1 MKIPQKILTM
11 LNNNPSQQYLN
22 SLKLDVLKTV
32 LLEADKLYYNEDEQT
47 ESSLSDESYDVI
59 KDFVTSKDPDF
70 VKNNI
75 GHDNMQSNTS
85 TKVKL
90 PVHMGSMDKK
100 KSINKSLKNVV
111 VTDKLDGVSCLIHQ
125 RPNKVPKLYTRGN
138 GEYGRDI
145 SYLMSHFN
153 HIDYQE
159 KKEFMLRG
167 ELLLKKDIFEKY
179 RCEESNPRNT
189 VAGFVNSK
197 LPDDRFKNHI
207 DFVVYEV
214 IQPKGLKP
222 SEQFELLKNTK
233 YKVVH
238 TEFVEVL
245 DQTTVSNILKKRK
258 QESEYEIDGI
268 IVAENVKY
276 ENVKSGNPKH
286 AFAYKEN
293 NYQVL
298 TKVKK
303 VEWNVSK
310 DGYLKPLVYF
320 EPKIINNVKIEKA
333 TGHNAKFIVSN
344 KIGKDS
350 IIVIERSGD
359 VIPKIVSVDTP
370 TEPDMPER
378 KYVWND
384 TNTDIMVEQKDN
396 EDDTNDVKKKQFEF
410 LLTTIKFDHLGKGV
424 ITKLYKSNINSLVKL
439 YALSKNDILKI
450 EGFKEK
456 SADNLYKSIQKR
468 RKELTIL
475 NYMVAS
481 NIFGRGLGEK
491 NLTKIIEKYSINSSF
506 TVDDIVAINGIGNIY
521 AKQYVKALPK
531 FKQFLVTNK
540 LDDVTNKLDDISN
553 EPVVENKPEMVVE
566 NNYMKDMQV
575 VFTGFRDKELEV
587 CVNKKG
593 GNIATSISK
602 KVTHL
607 VCKEINEKN
616 SKQKKAKEMGIK
628 ILTRSEFENK
638 YC

>member
-1 MKIPQKILTM
+1 VK
-11 LNNNPSQQYLN
+11 
-22 SLKLDVLKTV
+22 
-32 LLEADKLYYNEDEQT
+32 E
-47 ESSLSDESYDVI
+47 
-59 KDFVTSKDPDF
+59 FVGSKDDDF

-75 GHDNMQSNTS
+75 GHDNMKNISA
-85 TKVKL
+85 KVKL

-100 KSINKSLKNVV
+100 KVINKPLKHVV
-111 VTDKLDGVSCLIHQ
+111 VTDKLDGVSCLIHKK
-125 RPNKVPKLYTRGN
+125 PNKIPKLYTRGN

-145 SYLMSHFN
+145 SYLMKHFC
-153 HIDYQE
+153 HIDYQHNDE
-159 KKEFMLRG
+159 LMLRG
-167 ELLLKKDIFEKY
+167 ELLLKKEIFEKY

-214 IQPKGLKP
+214 IQPNGLKP
-222 SEQFELLKNTK
+222 SEQFEMLKNTK
-233 YKVVH
+233 FKVVH

-245 DQTTVSNILKKRK
+245 DQSTVSHILNKRK
-258 QESEYEIDGI
+258 KESEYEIDGV
-268 IVAENVKY
+268 IVSENVKY

-320 EPKIINNVKIEKA
+320 EPKMINNVKIEKA

-344 KIGKDS
+344 NIGKDS

-384 TNTDIMVEQKDN
+384 TNTDIMVEQNEN
-396 EDDTNDVKKKQFEF
+396 EDRNDMNEVKRKQFEF
-410 LLTTIKFDHLGKGV
+410 LLITIKFDHLGKGV
-424 ITKLYKSNINSLVKL
+424 IAKLYKSGINSLTKL
-439 YALSKNDILKI
+439 YSLSKTDILKI

-468 RKELTIL
+468 RNELTIL
-475 NYMVAS
+475 DYMVAS

-491 NLTKIIEKYSINSSF
+491 NLSKIIEKYPINSSF
-506 TVDDIVAINGIGNIY
+506 TENDIVAIEGIGKIY
-521 AKQYVKALPK
+521 AKKYMDALPR
-531 FKQFLVTNK
+531 FKQFLVRNK
-540 LDDVTNKLDDISN
+540 LDDLSKESLP
-553 EPVVENKPEMVVE
+553 EKKPEIVVK
-566 NNYMKDMQV
+566 NNEMKDIHV
-575 VFTGFRDKELEV
+575 VFTGFRDKQLEE
-587 CVNKKG
+587 CVIRKG
-593 GNIATSISK
+593 GKIATSVSN
-602 KVTHL
+602 KVSYL
-607 VCKEINEKN
+607 VCKEMNENN
-616 SKQKKAKEMGIK
+616 SKQKKAKEMGIE
-628 ILTRSEFENK
+628 IIIRDEFENK

>member
-1 MKIPQKILTM
+1 MIM
-11 LNNNPSQQYLN
+11 LNSNPSQQYLN

-100 KSINKSLKNVV
+100 KSINKPLKNVV

-125 RPNKVPKLYTRGN
+125 RPNKIPKLYTRGN

-222 SEQFELLKNTK
+222 SKQFELLKNTK

-245 DQTTVSNILKKRK
+245 DQTTVSNILNKRK

-320 EPKIINNVKIEKA
+320 EPKMINNVKIEKA

-424 ITKLYKSNINSLVKL
+424 IAKLYKNNINSLVKL
-439 YALSKNDILKI
+439 YALSKDDILKM

-468 RKELTIL
+468 RKELTTL
-475 NYMVAS
+475 DYMVAS

-491 NLTKIIEKYSINSSF
+491 NLTKIIEKYPINSSF
-506 TVDDIVAINGIGNIY
+506 TVDDIVAIDGIGNIY
-521 AKQYVKALPK
+521 AKKYVEALPK
-531 FKQFLVTNK
+531 FKQFLVINK
-540 LDDVTNKLDDISN
+540 LDDVLK
-553 EPVVENKPEMVVE
+553 EPVVPEKKQEVVVE
-566 NNYMKDMQV
+566 NNDMKDMQV
-575 VFTGFRDKELEV
+575 VFTGFRDKELEA
-587 CVNKKG
+587 CVKKKG

-607 VCKEINEKN
+607 VCKEINEEN
-616 SKQKKAKEMGIK
+616 SKQKKAKKMGIK
-628 ILTRSEFENK
+628 ILTRTEFENK

>member
-1 MKIPQKILTM
+1 MKVPQKVIHT
-11 LNNNPSQQYLN
+11 LNSKISQEYMN
-22 SLKLDVLKTV
+22 SLKLDILKTV
-32 LLEADKLYYNEDEQT
+32 LLEADKLYYNEDERS
-47 ESSLSDESYDVI
+47 ESYLSDESYDVI
-59 KDFVTSKDPDF
+59 KDFVYSKDPDF
-70 VKNNI
+70 IKNNI
-75 GHDNMQSNTS
+75 GHANMRSNIN

-100 KSINKSLKNVV
+100 KIINKPLKNVV
-111 VTDKLDGVSCLIHQ
+111 ITDKLDGVSCLIDQ
-125 RPNKVPKLYTRGN
+125 KPNKIPKLYTRGN

-145 SYLMSHFN
+145 SYLMKHFN
-153 HIDYQE
+153 YIDYHTKDE
-159 KKEFMLRG
+159 LMLRG

-197 LPDDRFKNHI
+197 LPDDRFKKHI

-214 IQPKGLKP
+214 ILPNGLKP
-222 SEQFELLKNTK
+222 SEQFELLKKTE

-238 TEFVEVL
+238 TELVEEL
-245 DQTTVSNILKKRK
+245 DQTTVSNILNKRK
-258 QESEYEIDGI
+258 KESEYEIDGI

-298 TKVKK
+298 TKVKR

-320 EPKIINNVKIEKA
+320 EPKMINNVKIEKA

-344 KIGKDS
+344 KIGKHS
-350 IIVIERSGD
+350 IIMIERSGD

-370 TEPDMPER
+370 TEPDMPQR
-378 KYVWND
+378 KFVWND
-384 TNTDIMVEQKDN
+384 TNTDIMIEQNDN
-396 EDDTNDVKKKQFEF
+396 EDSLDNNDMKRKQFEF
-410 LLTTIKFDHLGKGV
+410 LLTTIKFDHLGKG
-424 ITKLYKSNINSLVKL
+424 IIAKLYKSNINSLVKL
-439 YALSKNDILKI
+439 YSLCKEDLLKI

-468 RKELTIL
+468 RKELTVL
-475 NYMVAS
+475 DYMVAS
-481 NIFGRGLGEK
+481 NIFGRGLGTK
-491 NLTKIIEKYSINSSF
+491 NLSKIIEKYPINSSF
-506 TVDDIVAINGIGNIY
+506 TIDDIVAIDGIGNIY
-521 AKQYVKALPK
+521 AKKYVEALPK
-531 FKQFLVTNK
+531 FEQFLETNK
-540 LDDVTNKLDDISN
+540 LSELSTKTNEEI
-553 EPVVENKPEMVVE
+553 VVKNTD
-566 NNYMKDMQV
+566 MKDMQI
-575 VFTGFRDKELEV
+575 VFTGFRDKQLEE

-607 VCKEINEKN
+607 VCKEINETN
-616 SKQKKAKEMGIK
+616 SKQQKAKEMNIT
-628 ILTRSEFENK
+628 ILTRTEFENK

>member
-1 MKIPQKILTM
+1 MKE
-11 LNNNPSQQYLN
+11 
-22 SLKLDVLKTV
+22 V
-32 LLEADKLYYNEDEQT
+32 
-47 ESSLSDESYDVI
+47 VI
-59 KDFVTSKDPDF
+59 
-70 VKNNI
+70 
-75 GHDNMQSNTS
+75 
-85 TKVKL
+85 
-90 PVHMGSMDKK
+90 
-100 KSINKSLKNVV
+100 
-111 VTDKLDGVSCLIHQ
+111 TDKLDGVSCLIHQ
-125 RPNKVPKLYTRGN
+125 KPNKIPKLYTRGN

-145 SYLMSHFN
+145 SYLMKHFN
-153 HIDYQE
+153 YIDYKE
-159 KKEFMLRG
+159 KNELMLRG

-214 IQPKGLKP
+214 IHPQGLKP
-222 SEQFELLKNTK
+222 IEQFELLKNTK

-238 TEFVEVL
+238 TEFMEVL
-245 DQTTVSNILKKRK
+245 DQTTVSTILNKRK
-258 QESEYEIDGI
+258 KESEYEIDGV
-268 IVAENVKY
+268 IVAKNVKY

-320 EPKIINNVKIEKA
+320 EPKMINNVKIEKA

-344 KIGKDS
+344 KIGKNS

-384 TNTDIMVEQKDN
+384 TETDIMVEQKDN

-424 ITKLYKSNINSLVKL
+424 IAKLYKSNINSLVKL
-439 YALSKNDILKI
+439 YSLSKDDILKI

-456 SADNLYKSIQKR
+456 SADKLYKSIQKR
-468 RKELTIL
+468 RKELVVL
-475 NYMVAS
+475 DYMVAS
-481 NIFGRGLGEK
+481 NIFGRGLGTK
-491 NLTKIIEKYSINSSF
+491 NLSKIIERYSINSSF
-506 TVDDIVAINGIGNIY
+506 TVDDIVAIDGIGNIY
-521 AKQYVKALPK
+521 AKKYVEALPK
-531 FKQFLVTNK
+531 FKQFLVTNN
-540 LDDVTNKLDDISN
+540 LDDVSN
-553 EPVVENKPEMVVE
+553 EPVAEKTPEVVVE
-566 NNYMKDMQV
+566 NNDMKAMNI
-575 VFTGFRDKELEV
+575 VFTGFRDKQLEE

-593 GNIATSISK
+593 GKIATSISK
-602 KVTHL
+602 KITHL
-607 VCKEINEKN
+607 VCKEINEGN
-616 SKQKKAKEMGIK
+616 SKQKKAKEMDIK
-628 ILTRSEFENK
+628 ILTRTEFENK

>member
-22 SLKLDVLKTV
+22 SLKMDVLKTV

-47 ESSLSDESYDVI
+47 ESYISDESYDLI
-59 KDFVTSKDPDF
+59 KDFINAKDPDF

-75 GHDNMQSNTS
+75 GHDNMQSNIG

-100 KSINKSLKNVV
+100 KIINKPLKEVV
-111 VTDKLDGVSCLIHQ
+111 ITDKLDGVSCLIHQ
-125 RPNKVPKLYTRGN
+125 KPNKIPKLYTRGN

-145 SYLMSHFN
+145 SYLMKHFN
-153 HIDYQE
+153 YIDYKE
-159 KKEFMLRG
+159 KNELMLRG

-214 IQPKGLKP
+214 IHPQGLKP
-222 SEQFELLKNTK
+222 IEQFELLKNTK

-238 TEFVEVL
+238 TEFMEVL
-245 DQTTVSNILKKRK
+245 DQTTVSTILNKRK
-258 QESEYEIDGI
+258 KESEYEIDGV
-268 IVAENVKY
+268 IVAKNVKY

-320 EPKIINNVKIEKA
+320 DPKMINNVKIEKA

-344 KIGKDS
+344 KIGKNS

-384 TNTDIMVEQKDN
+384 TETDIMVEQKDN

-424 ITKLYKSNINSLVKL
+424 IAKLYKSNINSLVKL
-439 YALSKNDILKI
+439 YSLSKDDILKI

-456 SADNLYKSIQKR
+456 SADKLYKSIQKR
-468 RKELTIL
+468 RKELVVL
-475 NYMVAS
+475 DYMVAS
-481 NIFGRGLGEK
+481 NIFGRGLGTK
-491 NLTKIIEKYSINSSF
+491 NLSKIIERYPINSSF
-506 TVDDIVAINGIGNIY
+506 TVDDIVAIDGIGNIY
-521 AKQYVKALPK
+521 AKKYVEALPK
-531 FKQFLVTNK
+531 FKQFLVTNN
-540 LDDVTNKLDDISN
+540 LDDVSN
-553 EPVVENKPEMVVE
+553 EPVAEKTPEVVVE
-566 NNYMKDMQV
+566 NNDMKAMNI
-575 VFTGFRDKELEV
+575 VFTGFRDKQLEE

-602 KVTHL
+602 KITHL
-607 VCKEINEKN
+607 VCKEINEGN
-616 SKQKKAKEMGIK
+616 SKQKKAKEMDIK
-628 ILTRSEFENK
+628 ILTRTEFENK

>member
-1 MKIPQKILTM
+1 MKVPQKIMTM
-11 LNNNPSQQYLN
+11 LNTNPSHQYLD
-22 SLKLDVLKTV
+22 SLKIDVLKTV
-32 LLEADKLYYNEDEQT
+32 LLEADKVYYKEDEGT
-47 ESSLSDESYDVI
+47 AINSILYLSDESYDVI
-59 KDFVTSKDPDF
+59 KDFVDSKDPDF

-75 GHDNMQSNTS
+75 GHDNMKNIS

-100 KSINKSLKNVV
+100 KIINKSLKNVV

-125 RPNKVPKLYTRGN
+125 KPNKIPKLYTRGN

-145 SYLMSHFN
+145 SYLMKHFN
-153 HIDYQE
+153 HIDYE
-159 KKEFMLRG
+159 DKNEFMLRG

-179 RCEESNPRNT
+179 RCDESNPRNT

-197 LPDDRFKNHI
+197 LPDNRFKNHI

-214 IQPKGLKP
+214 INPNGLKP
-222 SEQFELLKNTK
+222 DEQFKLLKNTK

-238 TEFVEVL
+238 NEFVEEL
-245 DQTTVSNILKKRK
+245 DQTTVSNILNKRK
-258 QESEYEIDGI
+258 KDSEYEIDGI

-298 TKVKK
+298 TEVKK

-320 EPKIINNVKIEKA
+320 EPKMINNVKIEKA

-344 KIGKDS
+344 KIGKGS

-370 TEPDMPER
+370 AEPDMPER

-384 TNTDIMVEQKDN
+384 TNTDIMVGQN
-396 EDDTNDVKKKQFEF
+396 EDTDDANDVKRKQFEF
-410 LLTTIKFDHLGKGV
+410 LLTTLKFDHLGKGV
-424 ITKLYKSNINSLVKL
+424 IAKLYKSKIDSLVKL
-439 YALSKNDILKI
+439 YSLSKDDILKI

-468 RKELTIL
+468 RKELTML
-475 NYMVAS
+475 DYMVAS

-491 NLTKIIEKYSINSSF
+491 NLFKIIEKYPINSSF
-506 TVDDIVAINGIGNIY
+506 TVDDIVAIDGIGTIY
-521 AKQYVKALPK
+521 AKKYTDALPK
-531 FKQFLVTNK
+531 FKQFLVINK
-540 LDDVTNKLDDISN
+540 LDDFSKKQET
-553 EPVVENKPEMVVE
+553 VVE
-566 NNYMKDMQV
+566 NNDMKDLHV
-575 VFTGFRDKELEV
+575 VFTGFRDKQLEE

-593 GNIATSISK
+593 GKIATSISNK
-602 KVTHL
+602 ITHL
-607 VCKEINEKN
+607 VCKGINEEN
-616 SKQKKAKEMGIK
+616 SKQKKAKGMGIK
-628 ILTRSEFENK
+628 ILTRTEFENK

>member
-1 MKIPQKILTM
+1 M
-11 LNNNPSQQYLN
+11 S
-22 SLKLDVLKTV
+22 
-32 LLEADKLYYNEDEQT
+32 
-47 ESSLSDESYDVI
+47 SDESYDVI
-59 KDFVTSKDPDF
+59 KDFVDSKDPDF

-75 GHDNMQSNTS
+75 GHNNMKNIGA
-85 TKVKL
+85 KVKL
-90 PVHMGSMDKK
+90 PVHMGSMDKRK
-100 KSINKSLKNVV
+100 IINKSLKDVV
-111 VTDKLDGVSCLIHQ
+111 ITDKLDGVSCLIHQ
-125 RPNKVPKLYTRGN
+125 KSNKKPKLYTRGN

-145 SYLMSHFN
+145 SYLMKYFN
-153 HIDYQE
+153 NIDDT
-159 KKEFMLRG
+159 KKNELMLRG
-167 ELLLKKDIFEKY
+167 ELLLRKDIFEKY

-214 IQPKGLKP
+214 IQPNGLKP
-222 SEQFELLKNTK
+222 SEQFEMLKNTK

-245 DQTTVSNILKKRK
+245 NQTTVSNILNKRK
-258 QESEYEIDGI
+258 AECEYEIDGI

-310 DGYLKPLVYF
+310 DRYLKPLVYF
-320 EPKIINNVKIEKA
+320 EPKMINNVKIEKA

-384 TNTDIMVEQKDN
+384 TNTDIMIEQTEDMDDN
-396 EDDTNDVKKKQFEF
+396 NDVKSKQFEF
-410 LLTTIKFDHLGKGV
+410 LLTTINFDHLGKGV
-424 ITKLYKSNINSLVKL
+424 ISKLYKSNINSLERL
-439 YALSKNDILKI
+439 YSLSKDDILEI

-456 SADNLYKSIQKR
+456 SADKLYKSIQKR
-468 RKELTIL
+468 RKELTL
-475 NYMVAS
+475 LDYMVAS
-481 NIFGRGLGEK
+481 NIFGRGLGQK
-491 NLTKIIEKYSINSSF
+491 NLSKIVEKYPINSSF
-506 TVDDIVAINGIGNIY
+506 TVDDIVAIDVIGNIY
-521 AKQYVKALPK
+521 AKQYVDSLLK
-531 FKQFLVTNK
+531 FKQFLVANK
-540 LDDVTNKLDDISN
+540 LDDLQNESISD
-553 EPVVENKPEMVVE
+553 VENDD
-566 NNYMKDMQV
+566 MKDVQV
-575 VFTGFRDKELEV
+575 VFTGFRDKELEA

-593 GNIATSISK
+593 GNIGTSISK

-607 VCKEINEKN
+607 VCKEINNEN
-616 SKQKKAKEMGIK
+616 SKQKKAKEMGIT
-628 ILTRSEFENK
+628 ILTRTEFENK